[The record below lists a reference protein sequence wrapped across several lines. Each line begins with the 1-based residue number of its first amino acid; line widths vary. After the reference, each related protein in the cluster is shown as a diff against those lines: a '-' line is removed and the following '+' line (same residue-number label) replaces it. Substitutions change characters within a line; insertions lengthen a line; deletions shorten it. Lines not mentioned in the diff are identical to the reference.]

1 MLVAP
6 RPELSTLHANET
18 SRRDEVIGAR
28 VVALA
33 FQVKRE

>member
-1 MLVAP
+1 MPVAP
-6 RPELSTLHANET
+6 SPEMITLHANET

-28 VVALA
+28 VGALA